1 MDKNEYRV
9 HMYRS
14 FYKFRTQ
21 MILELKKLGFGDD
34 GEIGAPIGSN
44 GQDTGYAS
52 SWKATM
58 ILAA

>member
-34 GEIGAPIGSN
+34 GEIG
-44 GQDTGYAS
+44 
-52 SWKATM
+52 KAGM
-58 ILAA
+58 FKMCRR